1 MFCPKC
7 GSTQPDDLKFCKNCG
22 ANLAAVRSA
31 VSKPES
37 AEDFDWSKTWV
48 AEMFMSHHERDRQKG
63 MTPEAKRRAEIKA
76 GVITSSAGLGAMIF
90 LYFLMQGIILSGQNS
105 PGDEQILSRIWIAG
119 VIPFFVGIALIVNG
133 LIVSTM
139 FTRSEKQRQ
148 DGEPEPVNL
157 GTAPEREFL
166 PPADTNELFPAG
178 FSVTDETTRHLKQP
192 R

>member
-1 MFCPKC
+1 M
-7 GSTQPDDLKFCKNCG
+7 
-22 ANLAAVRSA
+22 AVTN
-31 VSKPES
+31 PEK

-48 AEMFMSHHERDRQKG
+48 AEMFMTHEERDRKRG
-63 MTPEAKRRAEIKA
+63 ITPEAKRRAEIKG

-105 PGDEQILSRIWIAG
+105 PGDEQILSRVWIAG
-119 VIPFFVGIALIVNG
+119 VIPFFIGIALIING

-139 FTRSEKQRQ
+139 FTRSEKNRQ
-148 DGEPEPVNL
+148 ETERPDALVKADEP
-157 GTAPEREFL
+157 AFL

>member
-7 GSTQPDDLKFCKNCG
+7 GSSQSDDLRFCKQCG
-22 ANLAAVRSA
+22 SNLAAVRMA
-31 VSKPES
+31 VSNPET
-37 AEDFDWSKTWV
+37 AENFDWSKTWV
-48 AEMFMSHHERDRQKG
+48 AEMFMTHEERDRKRG
-63 MTPEAKRRAEIKA
+63 VTPEARRRAEIKS
-76 GVITSSAGLGAMIF
+76 GVITSSVGLGAMIF

-119 VIPFFVGIALIVNG
+119 VIPFFIGLALIVNG

-139 FTRSEKQRQ
+139 FTRSEKKRQ
-148 DGEPEPVNL
+148 ETERADTLDKAHEP
-157 GTAPEREFL
+157 EFL